1 MLANAGSPKFV
12 SKIIDGM
19 TGNHTDE
26 IFAREYQEVYNS
38 LPIDERYINDIKCE
52 IHRRLVTEND
62 ADMDEVHEAIKRLS
76 AGTITEISVCR
87 PIIFSLLMI
96 PL

>member
-1 MLANAGSPKFV
+1 
-12 SKIIDGM
+12 M

-62 ADMDEVHEAIKRLS
+62 ADMDEVHE
-76 AGTITEISVCR
+76 
-87 PIIFSLLMI
+87 
-96 PL
+96 